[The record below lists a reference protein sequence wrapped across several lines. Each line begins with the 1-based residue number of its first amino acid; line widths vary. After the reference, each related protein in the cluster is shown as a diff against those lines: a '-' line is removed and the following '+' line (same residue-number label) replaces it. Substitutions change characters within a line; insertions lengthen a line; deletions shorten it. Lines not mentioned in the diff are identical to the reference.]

1 MARRTTVNGK
11 NDSKPIYN
19 LAVIDE
25 SQYHEESSLESK
37 LSHQFQ
43 YFKEQFLDAAASL
56 GIAVPLDIVEDKSG
70 HIFPFLQSSG
80 PKYVFQIMQSQIHNV
95 HLMRCALSVLII
107 TTTILRKRIQLP
119 VMEPTSYL
127 NNRLNA
133 ETQWARQALGKFS
146 DSVTMGSC
154 VNILISTYNP
164 VVQELT
170 LNLIAGLVSVSE
182 DAIRQMLLP
191 PNSRYHVHSDHN
203 SNHAKIL
210 SMQLKRLHSR
220 VNTAEGH
227 TPRVRDL
234 TRRGSA
240 MVLPTA
246 SMLSSNSLE
255 QKKPL
260 FTSRPLTH
268 GSAEEQGGVMGE
280 DNSCLA
286 HVLSVVLLQ
295 KNRHL
300 LLGACADII
309 LAMTRDGSPELCEI
323 CARTPTCPLPLIEG
337 GERGAG
343 K

>member
-1 MARRTTVNGK
+1 MADTAGSSGLLARRTMVNGR
-11 NDSKPIYN
+11 NDKPSYN
-19 LAVIDE
+19 LEVIDE
-25 SQYHEESSLESK
+25 SHTNEETHLETK

-119 VMEPTSYL
+119 EMEPTSYL

-170 LNLIAGLVSVSE
+170 LNLIAGLVSVS
-182 DAIRQMLLP
+182 D
-191 PNSRYHVHSDHN
+191 D
-203 SNHAKIL
+203 
-210 SMQLKRLHSR
+210 
-220 VNTAEGH
+220 
-227 TPRVRDL
+227 
-234 TRRGSA
+234 
-240 MVLPTA
+240 
-246 SMLSSNSLE
+246 
-255 QKKPL
+255 
-260 FTSRPLTH
+260 
-268 GSAEEQGGVMGE
+268 
-280 DNSCLA
+280 
-286 HVLSVVLLQ
+286 
-295 KNRHL
+295 
-300 LLGACADII
+300 
-309 LAMTRDGSPELCEI
+309 
-323 CARTPTCPLPLIEG
+323 
-337 GERGAG
+337 
-343 K
+343 